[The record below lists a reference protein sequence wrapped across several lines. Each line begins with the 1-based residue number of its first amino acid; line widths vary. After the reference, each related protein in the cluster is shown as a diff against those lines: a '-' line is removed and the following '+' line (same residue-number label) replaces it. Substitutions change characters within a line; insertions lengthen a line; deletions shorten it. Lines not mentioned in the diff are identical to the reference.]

1 MEILKVEHLKTYYES
16 VRGTVKAVD
25 DVSFTLHKGETIGL
39 VGESGCG
46 KSTLGL
52 SIMRLIKPPGRI
64 VEGRIVY
71 DGKIDLTKIDY
82 EELRKIRW
90 KEIAMVFQGAMNV
103 LNPVHKIV
111 DQMVEAII
119 FHENTTKSEAVER
132 AAKMLQLVGVPI
144 DRMKRYPFELSGGMR
159 QRVVIAMAL
168 LCNPKIVIADEPTT
182 ALDVVTQRNILNL
195 LVELKR
201 KLGLSII
208 FITHD
213 ISILPSISD
222 RIMVMYAG
230 EIVEIGDL
238 REVMNN
244 PLHPYTRGLL
254 NSILLP
260 LEPPKPFSFLPG
272 EPPDLIN
279 PPSGCKFHPRCPYAF
294 GKCSLERPQLHEE
307 KPGHAVACHLYR

>member
-144 DRMKRYPFELSGGMR
+144 DHMKRYPFELSGGMR

-195 LVELKR
+195 LVELKG

-279 PPSGCKFHPRCPYAF
+279 PPSGCKFHPRCPYAS